1 MKKILAI
8 LLALIMVLGMSA
20 AFAETT
26 GRIGVAMP
34 TKSSERWIR
43 DGNSVKEGLEA
54 QGYEV
59 DLQYAEDN
67 IDYQISQIENMLV
80 QGVDALGHRLHR
92 RLGADQRAQQREGAG
107 RCDHRL

>member
-67 IDYQISQIENMLV
+67 IAIRS
-80 QGVDALGHRLHR
+80 R
-92 RLGADQRAQQREGAG
+92 RSRTCWCRAWTRWSSPPSTA
-107 RCDHRL
+107 RR